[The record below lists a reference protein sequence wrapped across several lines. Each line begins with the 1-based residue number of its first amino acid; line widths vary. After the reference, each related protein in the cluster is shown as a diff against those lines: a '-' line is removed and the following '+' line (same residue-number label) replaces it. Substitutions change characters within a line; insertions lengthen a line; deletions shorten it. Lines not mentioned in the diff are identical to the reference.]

1 MDPTEYLVEGVMSKA
16 ELVAVDEAQP
26 TRGGDPP
33 RRPRSRIDDE
43 FTAFYRAEHDG
54 QVRRAALLIGSNDAA
69 NDIVQ
74 DALVEILRRW
84 ETISHHG
91 SYLNRAVLN
100 GCRDRVRNERVVTN
114 AHRRLAAGA
123 TPSTDDVLY
132 DVIARLP
139 FNHRAAVVMRFYE
152 RMTED
157 EIAEALGCRPGSI
170 GPWIHRALTTM
181 RKELS

>member
-1 MDPTEYLVEGVMSKA
+1 MDPTEYFVEGVMSRT

-26 TRGGDPP
+26 MRGSDPP
-33 RRPRSRIDDE
+33 QRPRSRIDDE

-54 QVRRAALLIGSNDAA
+54 QVRRAALLVGSDEVA
-69 NDIVQ
+69 NDIVH
-74 DALVEILRRW
+74 DVLVEVLRRW
-84 ETISHHG
+84 DTISHHG
-91 SYLNRAVLN
+91 SYLNRGVLN
-100 GCRDRVRNERVVTN
+100 GCLDRVRNDKVVAV
-114 AHRRLAAGA
+114 AHRRLAAGE
-123 TPSTDDVLY
+123 TSSTDDVLY

-152 RMTED
+152 RMTEQ
-157 EIAEALGCRPGSI
+157 EIAEALGCKPGSV